1 MTNVGY
7 NILILSVCW
16 ILAVGGGVYATF
28 VKQPGEL
35 DRVQKAEQMI
45 QMEQAEFMALLVEET
60 ESEQLAAEAVSRWN
74 SRYRAIP
81 ARLSSA
87 EVVDYLNRLT
97 PSGFESFDVSYDRTT
112 ELADYSYHT
121 YRINGRGYFNSL
133 YRFVWEIE
141 NGRAFYR
148 LRDLSLDHIDVLK
161 KDADTDRERLQ
172 VMVSFTLNVEAYFG
186 GVEGMDPGDVLLAG
200 SDAALPAEA
209 ETIELPSDVL
219 PARRAATNPFY
230 PLIMDQLPPNTDNY
244 VDVESASLVSIAGDV
259 AVFQYNG
266 EYRSV
271 GVGDAVYLGYI
282 TELDQLGGKVHVRLN
297 KGGIIDEVT
306 LELDTA
312 GRFMQARGANRL
324 VPTE

>member
-7 NILILSVCW
+7 NIIVLSVFW
-16 ILAVGGGVYATF
+16 VLAVGGGVYATF

-35 DRVQKAEQMI
+35 DRVHKAEQMI
-45 QMEQAEFMALLVEET
+45 QMEQAELTALLVEET
-60 ESEQLAAEAVSRWN
+60 ESEQLAAEALSRWN
-74 SRYRAIP
+74 ARYRSIP
-81 ARLSSA
+81 AKLTSA
-87 EVVDYLNRLT
+87 EVVGYLNQLT
-97 PSGFESFDVSYDRTT
+97 PSGFENFDVSYDRTT
-112 ELADYSYHT
+112 DLADFSYHT

-141 NGRAFYR
+141 NGRPFYR

-161 KDADTDRERLQ
+161 NDANTDRERLQ
-172 VMVSFTLNVEAYFG
+172 VMVSFTLNVEAYYG
-186 GVEGMDPGDVLLAG
+186 GVEGMSPEGVLLANT
-200 SDAALPAEA
+200 DAGLPTGVEA
-209 ETIELPSDVL
+209 FELPPDVL
-219 PARRAATNPFY
+219 PVRRPATNPFY

-244 VDVESASLVSIAGDV
+244 VDVETATLVSIAGDV
-259 AVFQYNG
+259 AVFQFNG

-282 TELDQLGGKVHVRLN
+282 TALDQLGGKVHVRLN

-306 LELDTA
+306 LELDTV